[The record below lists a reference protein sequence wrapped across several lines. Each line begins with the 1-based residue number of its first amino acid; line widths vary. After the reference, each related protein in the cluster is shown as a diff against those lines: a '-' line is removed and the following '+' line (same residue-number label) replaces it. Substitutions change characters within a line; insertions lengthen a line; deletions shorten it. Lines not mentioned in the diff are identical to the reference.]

1 MGFHRGPKITTDG
14 LVLALD
20 AANHKSYPG
29 SGDTIY
35 DLVGSNNGNFNDGP
49 TFNSNHNGSL
59 VFDGVNDYI
68 DLGDLSLIS
77 SDFCIS
83 IWVEMTE
90 NREHYFFSTGYNDAG
105 SILIF
110 SDGVWLNSAS
120 SDGRFSGNPGRV
132 LNEII
137 NITVE
142 RTGST
147 AKWYKNGVF
156 QSSLSYSGAIST
168 NTNYVI
174 GWAIPRN
181 KSTAYFKGNFY
192 ALHIYNKGFT
202 SDEVTQNYNALK
214 SRFGL

>member
-1 MGFHRGPKITTDG
+1 MGGAAGPDIVTKG

-20 AANHKSYPG
+20 AADKRSYPG
-29 SGDTIY
+29 SGTKIF
-35 DLVGSNNGNFNDGP
+35 DLGGNNDGTFNDGP
-49 TFNSNHNGSL
+49 TFNSNFDGSL

-68 DLGDLSLIS
+68 DLGNLSLIS

-90 NREHYFFSTGYNDAG
+90 NREHYFFSTGYNNAG

-110 SDGVWLNSAS
+110 SDGVWLNSSS

-168 NTNYVI
+168 DTNYIV

-192 ALHIYNKGFT
+192 SLLIYDRGFT
-202 SDEVTQNYNALK
+202 SEEVLQNYNAVK
-214 SRFGL
+214 NRFGL